1 MFADTL
7 GQPKAV
13 KLLCRA
19 LENQRLAHAY
29 LFTGPEGVG
38 KKTTARQ
45 FSAALLCCESSA
57 SGPCGNCRTCVQ
69 FISGNNP
76 DFLHIKPQG
85 ATIKIGQVRDLK
97 KTIGFPPLES
107 PYRVI
112 LLEDVHTMRR
122 EAGNSLLKL
131 LEEPPPG
138 NILILTAVDSE
149 PILPTIISRCQV
161 IPFYPL
167 PAKLASEVITREND
181 NISNEEALYLANMSG
196 GCPGVAQTFDT
207 EELLPTYEKT
217 VHVLLNPGQRQA
229 DRIESALLL
238 AQETA
243 GMKEGLEQLF
253 HLMRLFFKDTM
264 IAGLGDPD
272 DSTDRLSTDSN
283 ILQARERWNL
293 AQLSDKVQV
302 VDFMTKALAR
312 NCNRQ
317 MVCEVLFLKLLNS

>member
-13 KLLCRA
+13 KLLGRA
-19 LENQRLAHAY
+19 LENKRLAHAY

-45 FSAALLCCESSA
+45 FSAALLCSENSA
-57 SGPCGNCRTCVQ
+57 SGPCRNCRTCVQ

-97 KTIGFPPLES
+97 KTVGFPPLES

-181 NISNEEALYLANMSG
+181 NISHEEALYLANMSG

-264 IAGLGDPD
+264 IARLGDPD